1 MLLRGIVYF
10 FINSLSI
17 GLRMRNKSCL
27 SLFTGIFL
35 YLQAAAFAAT
45 PLITPEEAA
54 LPAATGESLTRGI
67 SRGPGVEL
75 VSPNKDFGPVKAPFE
90 LKVAFAPRGG
100 SKIDPASVKVV
111 YLKSPFIDLTPRLQG
126 AITET
131 GIVLPDAGVPV
142 GEHALKITVLD
153 TDGRETNSIVRL
165 VVAQ

>member
-1 MLLRGIVYF
+1 MPGKHFLNVCAALL
-10 FINSLSI
+10 
-17 GLRMRNKSCL
+17 
-27 SLFTGIFL
+27 LF
-35 YLQAAAFAAT
+35 LQGAAFAAT
-45 PLITPEEAA
+45 TLITPEEAA
-54 LPAATGESLTRGI
+54 LPAVTGESLTRGI

-75 VSPNKDFGPVKAPFE
+75 VSPSADFGPVKAPFE
-90 LKVAFAPRGG
+90 LKIAFAPRGG

-111 YLKSPFIDLTPRLQG
+111 YLKSPFIDLTPRLQN

-131 GIVLPDAGVPV
+131 GIVLPDAGVPA

>member
-1 MLLRGIVYF
+1 MPGKHFLNVVAGLLLVLHG
-10 FINSLSI
+10 
-17 GLRMRNKSCL
+17 
-27 SLFTGIFL
+27 
-35 YLQAAAFAAT
+35 AAFAAT

-54 LPAATGESLTRGI
+54 LPAAAGESLTRGI

-75 VSPNKDFGPVKAPFE
+75 VSPKADFGPVKAPFE
-90 LKVAFAPRGG
+90 LKIAFAPRGG

-111 YLKSPFIDLTPRLQG
+111 YLKSPFIDLTPRLQS

-142 GEHALKITVLD
+142 GEHDLKITVLD

>member
-1 MLLRGIVYF
+1 MLSKHFLNVVA
-10 FINSLSI
+10 
-17 GLRMRNKSCL
+17 GLL
-27 SLFTGIFL
+27 LVLHG
-35 YLQAAAFAAT
+35 AAFAAT

-54 LPAATGESLTRGI
+54 LPAAPGEALTRGI

-75 VSPNKDFGPVKAPFE
+75 VSPNADFGPVTAPFE
-90 LKVAFAPRGG
+90 LKIAFAPRGG

-111 YLKSPFIDLTPRLQG
+111 YLKSPFIDLTPRLQS

-142 GEHALKITVLD
+142 GEHDLKITVLD

-165 VVAQ
+165 VVVQ

>member
-1 MLLRGIVYF
+1 MPVKHFLNVCAALL
-10 FINSLSI
+10 
-17 GLRMRNKSCL
+17 
-27 SLFTGIFL
+27 LFLHG
-35 YLQAAAFAAT
+35 AAFAAT
-45 PLITPEEAA
+45 TLITPEEAA
-54 LPAATGESLTRGI
+54 LPAVTGAALTRGI

-75 VSPNKDFGPVKAPFE
+75 VSPSADFGPVKAPFE
-90 LKVAFAPRGG
+90 LKIAFAPRGG

-111 YLKSPFIDLTPRLQG
+111 YLKSPFIDLTPRLQN

-131 GIVLPDAGVPV
+131 GIVLPDAGVPA